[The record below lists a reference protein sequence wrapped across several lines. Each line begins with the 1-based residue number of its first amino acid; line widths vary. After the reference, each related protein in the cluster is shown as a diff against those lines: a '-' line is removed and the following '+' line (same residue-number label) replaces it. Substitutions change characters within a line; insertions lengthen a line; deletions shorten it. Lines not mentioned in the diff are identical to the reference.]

1 VIERSTALARRIV
14 GSVRLRLLLVNVLV
28 LLVPFAGLEF
38 ARIHERQLLDALERD
53 MRDQAVLVRALVE
66 RDAPLSRALAETD
79 EVDGAE
85 LGRLRDVLA
94 SAAIVTRTRVRV
106 LDRDA
111 RVRADSH
118 ADGPPEGPEPPA
130 PTVIPRSVY
139 SLGEPLSG
147 RVRLGNEVLAPWPPL
162 PERREIAEAL
172 AGRPSSYTRVRE
184 EAPSVLLF
192 VSEPVRREGRV
203 VAVVY
208 VTRSTQPVLMEL
220 FRIRRSLTK
229 LMALALV
236 LTLLVTGALA
246 LSITLP
252 LGRLARATRALGA
265 SGGAEDAELPI
276 VGTGEIREVSV
287 ALSTLWRTLRARLRY
302 ITEFTADVAHELK
315 SPLTSIRGA
324 AEILRDGADL
334 DPAARERFLRNIEL
348 DAERLDRLVSRLL
361 ELSRIDASREPFVDV
376 DVDALLARIVSRTST
391 EEQPVRVLGRAGHL
405 RGRETDLERAVL
417 NLVENALRHGPVGE
431 EVLVRA
437 SSDAGR
443 LVLSVE
449 DHGAGV
455 PEPLRAR
462 LFERFFTTAAAEGG
476 TGLGLAIVR
485 SVAEAHGGDVR
496 YDARHAPGARFVVS
510 LPRRDPERP
519 RASS

>member
-1 VIERSTALARRIV
+1 MIARLTALGRRIL
-14 GSVRLRLLLVNVLV
+14 GSVRLRIVLVNLLV

-53 MRDQAVLVRALVE
+53 MRDQAVLVRAVIE
-66 RDAPLSRALAETD
+66 RDASLGRALSGPD
-79 EVDGAE
+79 DDAE
-85 LGRLRDVLA
+85 LVRLRDILA
-94 SAAIVTRTRVRV
+94 SAATTTRTRVRV
-106 LDRDA
+106 LDDQA
-111 RVRADSH
+111 RVRVDSH
-118 ADGPPEGPEPPA
+118 ASGPPEGPEPPA
-130 PTVIPRSVY
+130 PTVIPRSFY
-139 SLGEPLSG
+139 TLSEPLSG
-147 RVRLGNEVLAPWPPL
+147 RVRLGHEVLAPWPPL
-162 PERREIAEAL
+162 ADRREVLAAL
-172 AGRPSSYTRVRE
+172 EGRRASYTRVRE

-192 VSEPVRREGRV
+192 VSEPVRLDGRV
-203 VAVVY
+203 IAVVY

-236 LTLLVTGALA
+236 LTLLVTAALA

-265 SGGAEDAELPI
+265 SGGAENAELPI
-276 VGTGEIREVSV
+276 VGTGEIREVSI

-334 DPAARERFLRNIEL
+334 DPEARERFLRNIEL

-361 ELSRIDASREPFVDV
+361 ELSRIDASREPFIDL
-376 DVDALLARIVSRTST
+376 DVDAVLARIVSRTST
-391 EEQPVRVLGRAGHL
+391 DEQPVRVVGAAGHL

-431 EVLVRA
+431 EVIVRA
-437 SSDAGR
+437 AGDAVD
-443 LVLSVE
+443 LTLSVE
-449 DHGAGV
+449 DAGPGV
-455 PEPLRAR
+455 PEALRAR
-462 LFERFFTTAAAEGG
+462 LFERFFTTASAEGG
-476 TGLGLAIVR
+476 TGLGLAIAR
-485 SVAEAHGGDVR
+485 SVAEAHGGSVR
-496 YDARHAPGARFVVS
+496 YDARHAPGARFVLS
-510 LPRRDPERP
+510 LPRRGASPGGP
-519 RASS
+519 R